1 MTDGQ
6 RGSGR
11 HSGEADD
18 SSAPI
23 AIADGNAQ
31 GPTFS
36 VWSDLVIITRP
47 TREIQD
53 TRLLSDRSTPPS
65 CIRIDVWLTG
75 YRADGHSHA
84 VPGRAPG
91 CRPRQVEY
99 DAAHRTFHPD
109 RQFEQ
114 PLP

>member
-6 RGSGR
+6 RDSSR
-11 HSGEADD
+11 HFGETDD
-18 SSAPI
+18 SSAPS
-23 AIADGNAQ
+23 ASAESNGRTLCSLFRS
-31 GPTFS
+31 G
-36 VWSDLVIITRP
+36 LVIVTRP

-53 TRLLSDRSTPPS
+53 TRLLSDLSTPPF
-65 CIRIDVWLTG
+65 CIRTDVWLTG
-75 YRADGHSHA
+75 YRAYGHSHS

-91 CRPRQVEY
+91 CRPRQVEH